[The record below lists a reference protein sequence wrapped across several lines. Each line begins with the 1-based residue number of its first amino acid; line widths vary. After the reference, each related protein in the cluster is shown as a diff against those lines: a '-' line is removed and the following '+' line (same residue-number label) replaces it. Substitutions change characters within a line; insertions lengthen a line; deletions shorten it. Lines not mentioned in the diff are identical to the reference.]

1 MIDPELG
8 NLRLKDQQFLGIK
21 ITEKEFMA
29 HVVELAKFKG
39 WLVYH
44 TYDSRRS
51 EPGFPDLCM
60 VRRSRLVFAELK
72 NERLRLTDAQKEWKA
87 RLVQAGQE
95 MYLWRPSDWD
105 EIVEVLS

>member
-1 MIDPELG
+1 MTD
-8 NLRLKDQQFLGIK
+8 RM
-21 ITEKEFMA
+21 TEKQFMGQ
-29 HVVELAKFKG
+29 VVELAKLKG

-60 VRRSRLVFAELK
+60 VRNGRAYFAELK
-72 NERLRLTDAQKEWKA
+72 TEKGKVTDPQRDWIEAIDEVSTA
-87 RLVQAGQE
+87 STGFVE
-95 MYLWRPSDWD
+95 MWIWRPSDWD